1 MFQLD
6 FQLLQ
11 VTIGC
16 PRQGTGQQKI
26 CILIDEESITCHK
39 RRYIVLPMKANN
51 TIWSNITLQKSCKK
65 VRAQQEAFLHIS
77 CVFLFIFVGFH
88 VTLKRNYGLNF
99 LKVIIN
105 IWQLQR
111 ALRFPTSHTS
121 FTQHFYSKI
130 IPSTNEV
137 SKKFCCS
144 LGLLCI
150 LFCGQLPIN
159 FKRSGGLNITTNY
172 WP

>member
-11 VTIGC
+11 VTIEC
-16 PRQGTGQQKI
+16 PRRGTGQQKI

-65 VRAQQEAFLHIS
+65 VRAHQEAFLHIS

-88 VTLKRNYGLNF
+88 VTLKRNYCLYF

-105 IWQLQR
+105 VQQLQP
-111 ALRFPTSHTS
+111 ASMKDFL
-121 FTQHFYSKI
+121 
-130 IPSTNEV
+130 
-137 SKKFCCS
+137 
-144 LGLLCI
+144 
-150 LFCGQLPIN
+150 LPILVLPSILQQN
-159 FKRSGGLNITTNY
+159 YTQYKRSKQKVLLFVGATLHIILRSASY
-172 WP
+172 KFQKKWRP

>member
-6 FQLLQ
+6 FPLLQ
-11 VTIGC
+11 VTIRC
-16 PRQGTGQQKI
+16 PKQGTGQQKI
-26 CILIDEESITCHK
+26 CISIDEESITCHK

-88 VTLKRNYGLNF
+88 VTLKRNYCLYF

-105 IWQLQR
+105 IQQKLP
-111 ALRFPTSHTS
+111 ALYQSYQFYLA
-121 FTQHFYSKI
+121 FLGQNYTQYKR
-130 IPSTNEV
+130 STQIV
-137 SKKFCCS
+137 FCCW

>member
-1 MFQLD
+1 
-6 FQLLQ
+6 
-11 VTIGC
+11 
-16 PRQGTGQQKI
+16 
-26 CILIDEESITCHK
+26 
-39 RRYIVLPMKANN
+39 MKANN

-111 ALRFPTSHTS
+111 VAFLLAILVLPSS
-121 FTQHFYSKI
+121 FTAKLYLVQTKYANSFLLLVGVTLHI
-130 IPSTNEV
+130 ILRSA
-137 SKKFCCS
+137 SYKFQKKWR
-144 LGLLCI
+144 
-150 LFCGQLPIN
+150 P
-159 FKRSGGLNITTNY
+159 
-172 WP
+172 

>member
-1 MFQLD
+1 M
-6 FQLLQ
+6 
-11 VTIGC
+11 
-16 PRQGTGQQKI
+16 R
-26 CILIDEESITCHK
+26 SITCHK

-88 VTLKRNYGLNF
+88 VTLKRNYGLSF

-111 ALRFPTSHTS
+111 AAFLLAILVLLGI
-121 FTQHFYSKI
+121 FTAKLWLVQ
-130 IPSTNEV
+130 TNDANSLVVRWGYFAYYFAV
-137 SKKFCCS
+137 SV
-144 LGLLCI
+144 L
-150 LFCGQLPIN
+150 
-159 FKRSGGLNITTNY
+159 
-172 WP
+172 